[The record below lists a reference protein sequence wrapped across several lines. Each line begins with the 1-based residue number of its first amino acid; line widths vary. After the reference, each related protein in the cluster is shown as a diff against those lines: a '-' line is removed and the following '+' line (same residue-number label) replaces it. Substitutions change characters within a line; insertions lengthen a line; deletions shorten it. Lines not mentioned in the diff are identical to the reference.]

1 MTSGKNLRRQVLSF
15 SFLLF
20 WLIPALYSQE
30 LLFFY
35 EKGCPYCAK
44 INAFLDKRIRPN
56 YPVVI
61 KHYEIHQPEQAKLM
75 MDLAKAYRAQDILDK
90 GTPAVFIGDSA
101 FQGSNRFAQRKIE
114 EAVRRA
120 VRDRAASPLARLP
133 TEKRPEK
140 PTSKITLPA
149 VIGAAAVDA
158 INPCACAVLVLLL
171 GTILAASKRKRAV
184 LGAGFSFTAA
194 CFISYFL
201 MGIGLFAAIQVSGI
215 QHYIYIAVS
224 LLAIFLGLWN
234 TKDFIWKGRWFSIE
248 VPRSWQPVLKRLTS
262 SITSVLGAFFIGF
275 LISLFLLPCTSGP
288 YVVVIGMLSSL
299 ATRMQ
304 AVWLLLLYNLIFIQP
319 FIIITLAVGFGF
331 TTTARVEK
339 WRQEKLRHLH
349 LFSGLFLLA
358 LGVTLIILLI
368 LGTI

>member
-1 MTSGKNLRRQVLSF
+1 MTSGKNLRQPALLF
-15 SFLLF
+15 LMLLF
-20 WLIPALYSQE
+20 WLAPTLSSQE

-35 EKGCPYCAK
+35 ERGCPYCAK

-61 KHYEIHQPEQAKLM
+61 KHYEIHHPEQANLM
-75 MDLAKAYRAQDILDK
+75 MDLAKAYGAQDILDR

-101 FQGSNRFAQRKIE
+101 FQGSNRFIQRKIE

-120 VRDRAASPLARLP
+120 VRDKAASPLVRLP
-133 TEKRPEK
+133 TEKHTEK
-140 PTSKITLPA
+140 FTSAITLPA

-171 GTILAASKRKRAV
+171 GTILVASKRKRAV
-184 LGAGFSFTAA
+184 LGAGFSFTTA
-194 CFISYFL
+194 CFVSYFL
-201 MGIGLFAAIQVSGI
+201 MGIGLFAAVQVSGI

-234 TKDFIWKGRWFSIE
+234 TKDFFWKGRWFSIE
-248 VPRSWQPVLKRLTS
+248 VPRSWQPVLKRITT
-262 SITSVLGAFFIGF
+262 SITSGLGAFFIGF

-288 YVVVIGMLSSL
+288 YVVVIGMLSSM

-304 AVWLLLLYNLIFIQP
+304 AVWFLLLYNLIFIQP
-319 FIIITLAVGFGF
+319 FVIITLAVGLGF

-339 WRQEKLRHLH
+339 WRQEKWRQLH
-349 LFSGLFLLA
+349 LFSGLFMLA
-358 LGVTLIILLI
+358 LGATLIVLLI